1 MNRRD
6 AIRLLGGTP
15 LAMAAAGT
23 GPDEVPA
30 RLYDA
35 ALRVF
40 PSGTRTLR
48 NSIRGIR
55 IRRVG
60 YDAPK
65 QSRT

>member
-6 AIRLLGGTP
+6 AIRTARGTP
-15 LAMAAAGT
+15 LAMAAAG
-23 GPDEVPA
+23 PA
-30 RLYDA
+30 PTKFQLACMTLPYSSFPLERALY
-35 ALRVF
+35 
-40 PSGTRTLR
+40 R